1 MVSRSIFSAPA
12 PGGKVGPFFVSPTS
26 STSFTFT
33 VPAKGLP
40 MSPNTGPGSF
50 VVSNKGAGTYSKKSN
65 AVAAPIGALVHVFLV
80 KQTGST
86 LTVTGSGFST
96 LTVINFFNRQGD
108 TTKAF
113 GGLDASGH
121 PVIPLTLLS
130 DTMFTF
136 TVPAGAI
143 PGLSY
148 VQAVSPPFVPFSSS
162 GNDPGGSFTLG
173 P

>member
-1 MVSRSIFSAPA
+1 M
-12 PGGKVGPFFVSPTS
+12 
-26 STSFTFT
+26 
-33 VPAKGLP
+33 
-40 MSPNTGPGSF
+40 
-50 VVSNKGAGTYSKKSN
+50 
-65 AVAAPIGALVHVFLV
+65 
-80 KQTGST
+80 
-86 LTVTGSGFST
+86 
-96 LTVINFFNRQGD
+96 
-108 TTKAF
+108 
-113 GGLDASGH
+113 
-121 PVIPLTLLS
+121 IPLTLLS